1 MPIELSWKKI
11 LTGALAVTLVTG
23 SGSAV
28 LSSPI
33 AVHAAAITAS
43 TPFLDVNAGHWAEKH
58 IAKLYFQ
65 GIIDGYKNT
74 ADGSSTFKP
83 EKSVSQ
89 QEAVLMALRF
99 AGLIDKA
106 PTNSMIIFD
115 QSFEVSEFFK
125 SYIELAFTEG
135 LLDREEEYA
144 LAKADTENAWGSKP
158 ASREWVTKLIVK
170 AIGQQA
176 VANQL
181 QNAGSHF
188 QDASSI
194 STRYKGFVN
203 AAFQLGLVK
212 GMTETTFE
220 PAKTITR
227 ASLATLFS
235 RAQSSYPVDYEGQ
248 LSGVISDLTPTGL
261 TVHQDGKE
269 TTYTLDSSTV
279 YFHFNSEKP
288 ITKDQLL
295 EYGDVT
301 VIGKDGVAQY
311 VEVESDTQHTKTVSG
326 TFDRFNAADKTFYV
340 WIDNKAQLFSYDE
353 SLLVEDAE
361 GKTVAIDTIRRDAKV
376 TIVQDSFRKEP
387 RTLKL
392 TTAVAPNTT
401 TISGM
406 VQNLDKESITIL
418 QDGKTLVSKFLD
430 KSVTVQIEGLPNTSV
445 NDLIAKVDVVELTIN
460 ANEQVVSIKV
470 QNRQMNKI
478 TAAQIVNRAQ
488 DDKLL
493 TIVDSNGNNAQAL
506 YITDATKFVYRGETL
521 KRDQGMTMINQFKN
535 IVVSYSHNNIIILEF
550 VDKYVG
556 ELVTLNETDQQVTIK
571 IASGELITVPYTKS
585 NVELKDKPTASLSD
599 LLKGA
604 TITLDLEYDQFLIY
618 QIKIHQN
625 IQYEIVSVDSVNK
638 KLKVK
643 TGTQA
648 AFDLSTATI
657 DIFKADGTKGAFSQ
671 FKAGDKVNATFVGST
686 LEKLQSATTTSN
698 G

>member
-11 LTGALAVTLVTG
+11 MTGALALTLVTG

-28 LSSPI
+28 LSTPV

-74 ADGSSTFKP
+74 ADGTATFKP

-106 PTNSMIIFD
+106 PTNSLIIFD
-115 QSFEVSEFFK
+115 QSFVVSEFFK

-135 LLDREEEYA
+135 LLDREEEYG
-144 LAKADTENAWGSKP
+144 LAKADTEIAWGSKP

-170 AIGQQA
+170 AIKQQA
-176 VANQL
+176 VASQL
-181 QNAGSHF
+181 QNAGSPF

-194 STRYKGFVN
+194 NNRYKGYVN

-235 RAQSSYPVDYEGQ
+235 RAQSSYPVGYAGQ
-248 LSGVISDLTPTGL
+248 QSGVVSELTSTGL
-261 TVHQDGKE
+261 TVYDDGKE
-269 TTYTLDSSTV
+269 TNYSLDSNTV
-279 YFHFNSEKP
+279 YFHYNSEKP

-295 EYGDVT
+295 QYGDVT
-301 VIGKDGVAQY
+301 VIGKDGKALY
-311 VEVESDTQHTKTVSG
+311 VEVESDTQHTKQITG
-326 TFDRFNAADKTFYV
+326 TFDRFNATDKTFYV
-340 WIDNKAQLFSYDE
+340 WIDNKAQLFSYDQ
-353 SLLVEDAE
+353 SLAVEDAE

-376 TIVQDSFRKEP
+376 TIVQDNFRKEP

-392 TTAVAPNTT
+392 TTALAPNTT

-406 VQNLDKESITIL
+406 VQNLDRESITIL
-418 QDGKTLVSKFLD
+418 QDGKNLVSKFLD
-430 KSVTVQIEGLPNTSV
+430 KSVTVQIEGLPKTSTS
-445 NDLIAKVDVVELTIN
+445 DLIAKVDVVELTIN
-460 ANEQVVSIKV
+460 ASEQVVSIKV
-470 QNRQMNKI
+470 QNRQMNRI
-478 TAAQIVNRAQ
+478 SAAQIINVAQ
-488 DDKLL
+488 DNKLL
-493 TIVDSNGNNAQAL
+493 TIVDSNGKNAQAL
-506 YITDATKFVYRGETL
+506 YITDATKYVHRGDTL
-521 KRDQGMTMINQFKN
+521 TRDAGEKLMNQFKN
-535 IVVSYSHNNIIILEF
+535 IIVSYSHTNIIILEF
-550 VDKYVG
+550 VDKYEG
-556 ELVTLNETDQQVTIK
+556 ELVTVNETDQQVTIK
-571 IASGELITVPYTKS
+571 LSNGDIVTAPYIKS
-585 NVELKDKPTASLSD
+585 SVDLKDKPSANVSD
-599 LLKGA
+599 LVKGS
-604 TITLDLEYDQFLIY
+604 TITLDMEYDRFQIY

-625 IQYEIVSVDSVNK
+625 VQYEIVSVDSVNK
-638 KLKVK
+638 KLRVK
-643 TGTQA
+643 TGTEA

-657 DIFKADGTKGAFSQ
+657 DLFKADGTKGAFSQ
-671 FKAGDKVNATFVGST
+671 FKAGDKINATYVGSMI
-686 LEKLQSATTTSN
+686 EKLQSVTTTSN

>member
-11 LTGALAVTLVTG
+11 MTGALAVTLVTG
-23 SGSAV
+23 SASAV
-28 LSSPI
+28 LSSPV
-33 AVHAAAITAS
+33 AVHAAALTAS

-74 ADGSSTFKP
+74 ADGTSTFKP

-115 QSFEVSEFFK
+115 ESFVVSEFFK
-125 SYIELAFTEG
+125 SYIELAFKEG
-135 LLDREEEYA
+135 LLDREDEYA

-181 QNAGSHF
+181 QNAASPF

-220 PAKTITR
+220 PTKTITR

-235 RAQSSYPVDYEGQ
+235 RAQSSYPVDYDGQ
-248 LSGVISDLTPTGL
+248 LSGVVSNLTSTGL
-261 TVHQDGKE
+261 TIYSDEKE
-269 TTYTLDSSTV
+269 TNYTLDSSTV

-301 VIGKDGVAQY
+301 VIAKDGKALY
-311 VEVESDTQHTKTVSG
+311 VEVESDTQHMKTIAG
-326 TFDRFNAADKTFYV
+326 TFDRYNATDKTFYV
-340 WIDNKAQLFSYDE
+340 WIDNKAQLFTYDE
-353 SLLVEDAE
+353 SLVVEDAD
-361 GKTVAIDTIRRDAKV
+361 GKTVAIDTIKRDAKV
-376 TIVQDSFRKEP
+376 TIVQDAFRKEP

-418 QDGKTLVSKFLD
+418 QDGKNLVSKFLD
-430 KSVTVQIEGLPNTSV
+430 KSVTVQIEGLPNTSTS
-445 NDLIAKVDVVELTIN
+445 DLIPKVDVVELSIN
-460 ANEQVVSIKV
+460 ANEQVVAIKV

-478 TAAQIVNRAQ
+478 TAAQIVSSAQ

-493 TIVDSNGNNAQAL
+493 TVVDSNGNNAQAL
-506 YITDATKFVYRGETL
+506 YITDATKFTYRGDTL
-521 KRDQGMTMINQFKN
+521 KREQGMTMLNQFKN
-535 IVVSYSHNNIIILEF
+535 IVVSYSHNNIVILEF

-556 ELVTLNETDQQVTIK
+556 ELVTLNETDQSVTIK
-571 IASGELITVPYTKS
+571 IASGELVTVPYIKS
-585 NVELKDKPTASLSD
+585 NVDLKDKPSANLSD
-599 LLKGA
+599 LKKGA
-604 TITLDLEYDQFLIY
+604 TLTLDLEYDKFQIY

-638 KLKVK
+638 KLRVK
-643 TGTQA
+643 TGTEA
-648 AFDLSTATI
+648 AFDLSTTNI
-657 DIFKADGTKGAFSQ
+657 EILKSDGTKGAFSQ
-671 FKAGDKVNATFVGST
+671 FKAGDRVNASFAGST
-686 LEKLQSATTTSN
+686 LEKLQSVTTSSN